1 MLIKYH
7 ARWRQSDKKV
17 CSAETSELRAEQPL
31 YLLLGSQRR
40 PEVGRVLFNP
50 FFPPMQEP
58 PFADGSCV
66 FPILLLRGVRRGSM
80 TLPLSPLLTDI
91 SFLHWL
97 RGISGN
103 RGRIYCRSPEG
114 ACCSAFPSFLL
125 GTTPSAPR
133 LHTTEVF
140 RSLNVSKERN

>member
-1 MLIKYH
+1 MIRKSALPKLRSCEPSSLCTCCWVPSADLKLGGVCLI
-7 ARWRQSDKKV
+7 
-17 CSAETSELRAEQPL
+17 
-31 YLLLGSQRR
+31 
-40 PEVGRVLFNP
+40 P
-50 FFPPMQEP
+50 FFPPMQKP

-103 RGRIYCRSPEG
+103 HGRIHCRSPEG

-125 GTTPSAPR
+125 GNTPSAPR